1 MINAMKHYKA
11 MSRQKQ
17 RQYDIMQTE
26 KLMKAKCN
34 NAKLYWKMLTGKNNK
49 QNTCPITCKEFYNH
63 FLKLSDPEDNFFQ
76 ADREISGELRE
87 VIENDIEEMY
97 AELNVPMNE
106 SELRKAVIELKCGKS
121 GGENLI
127 INELLMNGFSV
138 LCPYMLQLFNFI
150 FEAGIFPEMWGNGL
164 LVPLHKKG
172 SMSVTDNYRGITLL
186 SALGKLFT
194 RVLNNRLDGW
204 AEAYGIYLEAQ
215 NGFRKGRG
223 TTDSLFIIQNVINEF
238 IENGKKLYVFFVD
251 YSKAFD
257 FVVHDNLWYKLLQ
270 YGIRGK
276 IFNIIHSMYQYVKT
290 KVFSNGIT
298 SDPFYC
304 KLGVRQGECLSPF
317 LFAMYVNDL
326 ENSLNFQ
333 GAGITISH
341 VKMLLLLYAD
351 DVVIFAET
359 AEYLQMEIDKLH
371 TYCNKWRLKVNAS
384 KSQVLVF
391 KKGRVNSNESW
402 YYGETQLTVATKI
415 SYLGLVFTTNG
426 QNYQTQLALSEQ
438 ANKAVF
444 QLHKN
449 ISSFSSMPVSNIL
462 DLFDKLIVPILNYG
476 SEVWGFHQ
484 ARDIERVHLSF
495 CKRVLGVK
503 KSTQNDFIYGLL
515 GRMPMYLSR
524 QLRIVKYWLKIVSG
538 QKSMYVNVVY
548 NSCLE
553 RIDKNS
559 TSNWAYNVKQL
570 LFRYGFGNV
579 WVSQGVDDPDVFY
592 NEFRTRLMDIFAQE
606 WKSRLADSTRAVFYR
621 NVVSDCKFSALL
633 DVVNIKSHRIALTR
647 LVASSHR
654 LRVETGRWVRPPIPR
669 DERLCPI
676 CNKQKDEYHI
686 IFECRRFSDLRKKLI
701 PAYYLRNISMFKCV
715 QIFSDDHKKTVRNL
729 AKFIH
734 LAFKEIV

>member
-1 MINAMKHYKA
+1 
-11 MSRQKQ
+11 
-17 RQYDIMQTE
+17 
-26 KLMKAKCN
+26 
-34 NAKLYWKMLTGKNNK
+34 
-49 QNTCPITCKEFYNH
+49 
-63 FLKLSDPEDNFFQ
+63 
-76 ADREISGELRE
+76 
-87 VIENDIEEMY
+87 
-97 AELNVPMNE
+97 MNE

-121 GGENLI
+121 GGEDLI

-298 SDPFYC
+298 SDPFHC

-484 ARDIERVHLSF
+484 AQDIERVHLSF

-524 QLRIVKYWLKIVSG
+524 Q
-538 QKSMYVNVVY
+538 
-548 NSCLE
+548 
-553 RIDKNS
+553 
-559 TSNWAYNVKQL
+559 
-570 LFRYGFGNV
+570 F
-579 WVSQGVDDPDVFY
+579 
-592 NEFRTRLMDIFAQE
+592 
-606 WKSRLADSTRAVFYR
+606 
-621 NVVSDCKFSALL
+621 ALL
-633 DVVNIKSHRIALTR
+633 NI
-647 LVASSHR
+647 
-654 LRVETGRWVRPPIPR
+654 G
-669 DERLCPI
+669 
-676 CNKQKDEYHI
+676 
-686 IFECRRFSDLRKKLI
+686 
-701 PAYYLRNISMFKCV
+701 
-715 QIFSDDHKKTVRNL
+715 
-729 AKFIH
+729 
-734 LAFKEIV
+734 

>member
-1 MINAMKHYKA
+1 
-11 MSRQKQ
+11 
-17 RQYDIMQTE
+17 
-26 KLMKAKCN
+26 
-34 NAKLYWKMLTGKNNK
+34 
-49 QNTCPITCKEFYNH
+49 
-63 FLKLSDPEDNFFQ
+63 
-76 ADREISGELRE
+76 
-87 VIENDIEEMY
+87 
-97 AELNVPMNE
+97 
-106 SELRKAVIELKCGKS
+106 
-121 GGENLI
+121 
-127 INELLMNGFSV
+127 
-138 LCPYMLQLFNFI
+138 
-150 FEAGIFPEMWGNGL
+150 
-164 LVPLHKKG
+164 
-172 SMSVTDNYRGITLL
+172 
-186 SALGKLFT
+186 
-194 RVLNNRLDGW
+194 
-204 AEAYGIYLEAQ
+204 
-215 NGFRKGRG
+215 
-223 TTDSLFIIQNVINEF
+223 
-238 IENGKKLYVFFVD
+238 
-251 YSKAFD
+251 
-257 FVVHDNLWYKLLQ
+257 
-270 YGIRGK
+270 
-276 IFNIIHSMYQYVKT
+276 
-290 KVFSNGIT
+290 
-298 SDPFYC
+298 
-304 KLGVRQGECLSPF
+304 
-317 LFAMYVNDL
+317 MYVNDL

-333 GAGITISH
+333 GASITISH
-341 VKMLLLLYAD
+341 VKVLLLLYAD

-476 SEVWGFHQ
+476 SEVWGSHQ
-484 ARDIERVHLSF
+484 AQDIERVHLSF

-579 WVSQGVDDPDVFY
+579 WGSQGVDDPDVFY
-592 NEFRTRLMDIFAQE
+592 NEFRTRLMHIFAQE
-606 WKSRLADSTRAVFYR
+606 WKSRLADSTRAVFLPER
-621 NVVSDCKFSALL
+621 SQWLQVQ
-633 DVVNIKSHRIALTR
+633 RITR
-647 LVASSHR
+647 RCEH
-654 LRVETGRWVRPPIPR
+654 
-669 DERLCPI
+669 
-676 CNKQKDEYHI
+676 
-686 IFECRRFSDLRKKLI
+686 
-701 PAYYLRNISMFKCV
+701 
-715 QIFSDDHKKTVRNL
+715 
-729 AKFIH
+729 
-734 LAFKEIV
+734 